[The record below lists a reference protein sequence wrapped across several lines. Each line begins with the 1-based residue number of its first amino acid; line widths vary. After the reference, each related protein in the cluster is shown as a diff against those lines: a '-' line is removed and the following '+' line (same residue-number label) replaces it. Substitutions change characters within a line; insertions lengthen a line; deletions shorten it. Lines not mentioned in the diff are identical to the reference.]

1 VGLSI
6 LFLVWLGQHR
16 KVLREVAYA
25 RRLQLEVESR
35 TAELARR
42 NRDMERVNEQLREV
56 SVSDSLTGLGN
67 RRRLHDQMAALCGE
81 QREGARRCFVLMVV
95 DLDHLKPIN
104 DQFGHEGGD
113 AVLVQVAQILRGE
126 FRSDDLIVRWGGDEF
141 VVLCRDADLQVAGVL
156 AERVRSR
163 VSKQIFRVGNGQT
176 ARTSCSI
183 GFAAAPFCPG
193 HPELLDWQQTLSIAD
208 LALYHAKRDRNTW
221 IGWVGTERAAELP
234 SIPAAL
240 GRDAAALER
249 DGLLVVHRRPWH
261 PEETV
266 DRMRAPRTP
275 QAQ

>member
-1 VGLSI
+1 

-25 RRLQLEVESR
+25 RRLQLEVEAR

-42 NRDMERVNEQLREV
+42 NRDMERANQQLHEV

-67 RRRLHDQMAALCGE
+67 RRRLHDEMAGPCDP
-81 QREGARRCFVLMVV
+81 QPQGAIRKFVLMVV

-104 DQFGHEGGD
+104 DHFGHEGGD
-113 AVLVQVAQILRGE
+113 AVLVQLAKILRE
-126 FRSDDLIVRWGGDEF
+126 AFRSDDLIVRWGGDEF
-141 VVLCRDADLQVAGVL
+141 VVLCRDADLQTAGVL
-156 AERVRSR
+156 AERVRST
-163 VSKQIFRVGNGQT
+163 VAKQIFRVGSGQT

-193 HPELLDWQQTLSIAD
+193 HDDLLDWQQTLSIAD

-221 IGWVGTERAAELP
+221 VGWAATERAAELP

-240 GRDAAALER
+240 GGDTAALER
-249 DGLLVVHRRPWH
+249 DGFLVVLRRPWN
-261 PEETV
+261 PQETV
-266 DRMRAPRTP
+266 DRLRASRAPNV
-275 QAQ
+275 Q